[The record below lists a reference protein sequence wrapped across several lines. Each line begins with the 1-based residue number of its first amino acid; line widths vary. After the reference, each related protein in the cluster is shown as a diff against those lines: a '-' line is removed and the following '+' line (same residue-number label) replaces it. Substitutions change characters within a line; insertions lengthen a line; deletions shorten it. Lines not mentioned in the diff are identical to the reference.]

1 LLLIYILDTR
11 CKADT
16 QQGEEGGDEGYIAEG
31 NEGAYAEAEAGTPLA
46 ESGESA
52 YLYEAGVEGLQ
63 EGYEGYEGQE
73 GDAGEMGY
81 GGEAEEG
88 MDGLESGNGI
98 VNGA

>member
-1 LLLIYILDTR
+1 MC

-31 NEGAYAEAEAGTPLA
+31 DEGAYAEAESGTPLA
-46 ESGESA
+46 ESGESSA
-52 YLYEAGVEGLQ
+52 LYEDGAEGLQ

-73 GDAGEMGY
+73 GDEGEMGY

-88 MDGLESGNGI
+88 RNGLESGDGNGN